1 MGQSAVAEGTNR
13 WQLVRRFVVRFQLR
27 AVKELMRSDLRRH
40 IFAIITP
47 LLDDAQVLLFA
58 LVDLFVI
65 FLSRQA

>member
-1 MGQSAVAEGTNR
+1 
-13 WQLVRRFVVRFQLR
+13 
-27 AVKELMRSDLRRH
+27 MRSDLRRH

-58 LVDLFVI
+58 LVVLFVI